1 MIDLENVFEEDNI
14 SISKEWLEDI
24 EDY

>member
-1 MIDLENVFEEDNI
+1 MNDLEYLFEDDNI